1 MQYHDPGD
9 VRDAL
14 AVGQDIPV
22 VSCDARNRESTKQ
35 VLISLVEYVLTMRR
49 HRAAAPA

>member
-1 MQYHDPGD
+1 

-14 AVGQDIPV
+14 AIGPEIPM
-22 VSCDARNRESTKQ
+22 VSCDARERESTKQ

-49 HRAAAPA
+49 QQVVTAPA